1 MKSSP
6 ALLLLVLIIGAA
18 AAIGWLRQKQTGNP
32 GVAEAPAPNAP
43 VNAEA
48 ASLQKQI
55 ELLQGQIEYLQGQVD
70 VLQEE
75 NAALIQKLGSIGMKP
90 GSGPAP
96 AAADSGVAP
105 DFVGM
110 GVDMMRFRKLQ
121 ALPLVTSPVSE
132 TEVEKAVLAWLR
144 RTQPGDRARRFAST
158 LATLGWIP
166 EEVDPLPLQARLLTR
181 QLGGWYDAE
190 TDTMLT
196 VDEKSNPPPS
206 MRPDEPL
213 AIAYGQLLREY
224 GPVLF
229 QPQHGA
235 LSTDERLARESL
247 LAGDA
252 GLTRF
257 LYSLQEPKASPKDQI
272 PAEDPDHPLNQVG
285 APMLLREMVMFPFTR
300 GFEFAQTL
308 HSADGFPQL
317 NAAYSR
323 PPANTAEVIDPEA
336 YLAVKE
342 LDTTPRFSD
351 SGLQLAGADA
361 FYTDQLGR
369 FLCVSV
375 LRMHNEDENA
385 ALAASGLLADRVLAW
400 DAGAG
405 AKRHHAAW
413 QTVFRD
419 ADGATAFLM
428 AMGNVLNERHG
439 RPTTPEPAERLEFE
453 AQGRFILL
461 RRDRSG
467 EAVLLLDTA
476 SAAARAALEKNLLSG
491 PQAAR

>member
-32 GVAEAPAPNAP
+32 GGAEAPAPNAP

-96 AAADSGVAP
+96 AAGDSGVAP

-132 TEVEKAVLAWLR
+132 SEVEKAVLAWLR
-144 RTQPGDRARRFAST
+144 RTQPGDRARRFART

-224 GPVLF
+224 GP
-229 QPQHGA
+229 
-235 LSTDERLARESL
+235 
-247 LAGDA
+247 
-252 GLTRF
+252 
-257 LYSLQEPKASPKDQI
+257 
-272 PAEDPDHPLNQVG
+272 
-285 APMLLREMVMFPFTR
+285 
-300 GFEFAQTL
+300 
-308 HSADGFPQL
+308 
-317 NAAYSR
+317 
-323 PPANTAEVIDPEA
+323 
-336 YLAVKE
+336 
-342 LDTTPRFSD
+342 
-351 SGLQLAGADA
+351 
-361 FYTDQLGR
+361 
-369 FLCVSV
+369 
-375 LRMHNEDENA
+375 
-385 ALAASGLLADRVLAW
+385 
-400 DAGAG
+400 
-405 AKRHHAAW
+405 
-413 QTVFRD
+413 
-419 ADGATAFLM
+419 
-428 AMGNVLNERHG
+428 
-439 RPTTPEPAERLEFE
+439 
-453 AQGRFILL
+453 
-461 RRDRSG
+461 
-467 EAVLLLDTA
+467 
-476 SAAARAALEKNLLSG
+476 
-491 PQAAR
+491 